1 MKWSSLNIERENM
14 SQRFS
19 CISFLIKP
27 FCFTVKKTIKNIFS
41 CIQLHRDAF
50 QLVKYDGGSKR
61 SILRK

>member
-1 MKWSSLNIERENM
+1 M
-14 SQRFS
+14 SQRLS

-50 QLVKYDGGSKR
+50 QLVKYDGGSKW